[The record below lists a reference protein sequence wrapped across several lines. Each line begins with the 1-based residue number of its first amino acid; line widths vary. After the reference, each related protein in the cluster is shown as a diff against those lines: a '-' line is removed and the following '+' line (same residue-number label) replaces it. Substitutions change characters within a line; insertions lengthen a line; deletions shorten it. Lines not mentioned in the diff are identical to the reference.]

1 MKLFDRS
8 IQRILLL
15 VASLGLGFTAT
26 SCSLFQR
33 TTRSAADFQP
43 APTTSQRFAG
53 VTLSVVTLDKPI
65 GVGVERRAR
74 EFAAMTGAK
83 VNMVT
88 VPFGEVYNT
97 IRQDFT
103 SGRNAYDV
111 LVFVPQ
117 WIADYAGPGYLEN
130 LTDRVTADSALQW
143 DDVAPF
149 FRNFGAT
156 YQEQVYT
163 VPVDGDFHMLYY
175 RTDLL
180 AQAGLEPPSTWD
192 EYLNIAEQFNGK
204 DFNNDGEP
212 DYGSCIPKQA
222 NHVGYWMF
230 GSIVSPFLQSQGT
243 QQGAFFDTATMRP
256 LVNNEAFAKA
266 LDIYKATGDY
276 GPANELQLDLTGMR
290 NLFMAGRCALAI
302 DWGDT
307 GTLAIAPDSQVVD
320 KVGAAIL
327 PGTTTVLDRATGK
340 LVPCDKFTCP
350 YGINGVNHAPYA
362 ALGGWVG
369 AINAASP
376 PNEKAAAYALISY
389 ISQPAQA
396 NTDVT
401 VGITGFN
408 PYRISQFTQ
417 RDAWIDAGMSA
428 EAASKYLGGIGVS
441 LNNPNMVLDL
451 RIPQNHRYQREV
463 LDSALSAFLAN
474 EITQEQAMQQIE
486 QGWQQLTNQLGPE
499 AQRNAYQAGLGL
511 AQGER

>member
-1 MKLFDRS
+1 
-8 IQRILLL
+8 
-15 VASLGLGFTAT
+15 
-26 SCSLFQR
+26 
-33 TTRSAADFQP
+33 
-43 APTTSQRFAG
+43 
-53 VTLSVVTLDKPI
+53 
-65 GVGVERRAR
+65 
-74 EFAAMTGAK
+74 
-83 VNMVT
+83 
-88 VPFGEVYNT
+88 
-97 IRQDFT
+97 
-103 SGRNAYDV
+103 
-111 LVFVPQ
+111 
-117 WIADYAGPGYLEN
+117 
-130 LTDRVTADSALQW
+130 
-143 DDVAPF
+143 
-149 FRNFGAT
+149 
-156 YQEQVYT
+156 
-163 VPVDGDFHMLYY
+163 MLYY

-408 PYRISQFTQ
+408 PYRVSQFTQ